1 MLLPCSKYALNQNE
15 YLQGGNGSNLC
26 ILTMMTDNPEEEA
39 AKFVGFFNNWGAN
52 STWVPITYNN
62 QSLSSNDSSN
72 VMLLEGCTGFF
83 LSGGKRESFL
93 DALKFNE
100 FDSLSL
106 NVIRQ
111 QLRKGA
117 IVAGNIAGMTTLVS
131 VFINLKSLKL

>member
-1 MLLPCSKYALNQNE
+1 
-15 YLQGGNGSNLC
+15 
-26 ILTMMTDNPEEEA
+26 MTDNPEEEA

-52 STWVPITYNN
+52 STWVPITYSN

-72 VMLLEGCTGFF
+72 VMLLEDCIVYSRTGFF

-93 DALKFNE
+93 DALKLDG

-106 NVIRQ
+106 KAIRQ

-117 IVAGNIAGMTTLVS
+117 VVAGNIAGMTTLVS
-131 VFINLKSLKL
+131 LFINLKLLKQF